1 MSGISNGKLKVQH
14 RKSIVNFL
22 VLFASFS
29 TIVCIGLYKYFE
41 YLNTE
46 ITQESSLHNAEIYVK
61 ALEEFR
67 TLYTSEVIN
76 KLNQQQIEVT
86 HDYQDKKN
94 AVPLPATLTI
104 LLGKGISA
112 HENGADT
119 RLYSPFPFPWREDGG
134 LQDKFAEQA
143 WQYLNKNPAGNY
155 SSFELYNGENV
166 LRFAKA
172 DQMRES
178 CISCHNSHLSTPK
191 NDWKIGD
198 VRGVLEVIIPLDKSL
213 IASAQRF
220 STLLF
225 LMILVTIIIFASASF
240 LYIKQSN
247 AALKLKCNARMKEV
261 VGDLNKLLSGEQPIK
276 ELGHNFLSYL
286 APKLDASQ
294 ATVYIFDGND
304 SFDHIASYAGASLV
318 EPPLKIKLGE
328 GLVGQAAKERK
339 NISIVDIPPY
349 YTQIKSSIGQ
359 ATANSLLLVPIV
371 WQDQIIAVI
380 EFAAFQPFSDE
391 QQKLLAELTPIIAV
405 AFHTAKSRETKNNL
419 LALNETYVLDLK
431 GQRKE
436 LQASNINLKEQTQQ
450 LKASEEELKVSEE
463 ELKQQSDELK
473 SNNEELEEQQEL
485 LEIQSK
491 TLIESQKETL
501 DRAEELYKS
510 SQYKSEF
517 LANMSHELRTPLNSL
532 LILSQS
538 LSENK
543 SNNLDK
549 QQVQEAKVI
558 HSSGRSLLVL
568 INDIMDLSKVEAG
581 KLEIQID
588 KANVA
593 ELCDELE
600 QLFRGVADKDNLD
613 FNVVIEND
621 APKYINTDAFR
632 LKQILKNFLANAF
645 KFTHQGHV
653 CLTVKSHKEKD
664 FIDKR
669 KNSEFIEFTV
679 SDTGIGIT
687 ESKKEDI
694 FKAFVQADGATNRQ
708 YGGTGLGLSISK
720 ELTHLLKGKLSLESE
735 IDVGSSFSVIIPN
748 TYAKMALSEETL
760 DSKSSARDTKFTV
773 TDTYQ
778 WLLDDRNTIEEN
790 DTIVLFLSNDRFMCE
805 STQKYIKDT
814 QYKFITSNN
823 GREGIQLAEQFMPS
837 VILLDQKLS
846 DIPFQ
851 QVLSQLKSLMQTRF
865 IPIHVF
871 SEGSDAELLALG
883 AQGGLKKPF
892 RASILSQLI
901 PQESVQARDEL
912 KAILVIEDD
921 KNSQVA
927 VQSLI
932 SDDKIKL
939 TFASSS
945 SEAIAILNKNIFD
958 CIILDLNLP
967 DLKGIALVEKISK
980 QDNVG
985 ETPIIIYTGQSISEQ
1000 EQRALHQYSPSIVL
1014 KGTESAE
1021 RLSDEVALFLHQVEK
1036 QHTTC
1041 KPSSLQMLHDE
1052 NEMLVDRHVLV
1063 VDDDMRNV
1071 FAITRIL
1078 EGAGMIV
1085 AQAENGQVA
1094 LDIIDNSTQSFDLIL
1109 MDIMMPVLDGFETI
1123 RIIRQ
1128 KSQYQD
1134 TPIIA
1139 LTAKSMPEDEHK
1151 CIEVGASEY
1160 LTKPLDLNR
1169 LLSMI
1174 RVWLYRLSN
1183 KRYLENE

>member
-1 MSGISNGKLKVQH
+1 MSGISNGKLKAQH
-14 RKSIVNFL
+14 KKNIIKFL
-22 VLFASFS
+22 VVFASFS

-41 YLNTE
+41 RLNTE

-67 TLYTSEVIN
+67 TLYTSEVIGN
-76 KLNQQQIEVT
+76 LNQEQIEVT
-86 HDYQDKKN
+86 HDYQDKHN

-119 RLYSPFPFPWREDGG
+119 RLYSPFPFPWRESGG

-143 WQYLNKNPAGNY
+143 WQYLKKNPTGNY
-155 SSFELYNGENV
+155 SSFELYNGKNV

-191 NDWKIGD
+191 NDWEIGD
-198 VRGVLEVIIPLDKSL
+198 VRGVLEVIIPLDDSL
-213 IASAQRF
+213 LSSQQRF

-225 LMILVTIIIFASASF
+225 VMICVTVIIFTLASF
-240 LYIKQSN
+240 LYLKQSN
-247 AALKLKCNARMKEV
+247 AALKLQCNARLKELV
-261 VGDLNKLLSGEQPIK
+261 EDLNKLITGEKTLK

-286 APKLDASQ
+286 APKLNASQ

-304 SFDHIASYAGASLV
+304 SYEHIASYAGESLV
-318 EPPLKIKLGE
+318 EMPLKIKLGE

-339 NISIVDIPPY
+339 NINIVDIPPD

-359 ATANSLLLVPIV
+359 ATANSLLIVPVV
-371 WQDQIIAVI
+371 WQDQVIAVI

-391 QQKLLAELTPIIAV
+391 LQKLLAELTPIVAV
-405 AFHTAKSRETKNNL
+405 AFHTAKSRETKNKL
-419 LALNETYVLDLK
+419 LALNETYVVDLK
-431 GQRKE
+431 DQRKE

-491 TLIESQKETL
+491 TLIQSQKETL
-501 DRAEELYKS
+501 ERAEELYKS

-543 SNNLDK
+543 SKNLDDK
-549 QQVQEAKVI
+549 QVQEAKVI
-558 HSSGRSLLVL
+558 HNSGRSLLVL

-581 KLEIQID
+581 KLEITIE
-588 KANVA
+588 KASVA

-600 QLFRGVADKDNLD
+600 QLFRGVADKNNLN
-613 FNVVIEND
+613 FNIVIEKD
-621 APKYINTDAFR
+621 APQFIDTDAFR

-645 KFTHQGHV
+645 KFTHKGHV
-653 CLTVKSHKEKD
+653 CLTVKLYKEKD
-664 FIDKR
+664 FIDQQD
-669 KNSEFIEFTV
+669 NIEFTV
-679 SDTGIGIT
+679 SDTGIGISD
-687 ESKKEDI
+687 SKKEDI

-748 TYAKMALSEETL
+748 AYSKVELSEEALPTKNP
-760 DSKSSARDTKFTV
+760 SRDTKFIV

-778 WLLDDRNTIEEN
+778 WVPDNRNEIEEN
-790 DTIVLFLSNDRFMCE
+790 DMIVLFLSNDRLMCE
-805 STQKYIKDT
+805 STQTYIKET
-814 QYKFITSNN
+814 KYKLITSNN

-837 VILLDQKLS
+837 VIILDQNLS

-851 QVLSQLKSLMQTRF
+851 QVLVQLKSLMQTRF
-865 IPIHVF
+865 IPVHVF
-871 SEGSDAELLALG
+871 SQNCDAEVLSQG
-883 AQGGLKKPF
+883 AQGFLTKPF
-892 RASILSQLI
+892 HGSILSQLI
-901 PQESVQARDEL
+901 PQESAQREDGL
-912 KAILVIEDD
+912 KGILVIEDD
-921 KNSQVA
+921 HNSQIA
-927 VQSLI
+927 VKSLI
-932 SDDKIKL
+932 SDDKVKL

-945 SEAIAILNKNIFD
+945 SEAIAILKQESFD

-967 DLKGIALVEKISK
+967 DSKGIDLVEKISK

-985 ETPIIIYTGQSISEQ
+985 ETPIIIYTGQSVSEQ
-1000 EQRALHQYSPSIVL
+1000 EQRELHAYSPSIVL

-1036 QHTTC
+1036 QN
-1041 KPSSLQMLHDE
+1041 KNYQSSSLQMLHDE

-1085 AQAENGQVA
+1085 AQAENGQTA
-1094 LDIIDNSTQSFDLIL
+1094 LDIIDSSTQAFDLIL

-1123 RIIRQ
+1123 KIIRQ
-1128 KSQYQD
+1128 KNQYQD

-1183 KRYLENE
+1183 KGYLENE